1 MKKKMLALLL
11 AAAMVMGLAAPAM
24 AAEDTDSQD
33 GVVVFY
39 TNDVHTYIDN
49 SYTVDEESGQEAP
62 ALRYST
68 VAALKA
74 SVPGS
79 LLVDA
84 GDHVQ
89 GTAYGSMDK
98 GATII
103 ELMNAAGYDLATLGN
118 HEFDYGMEGA
128 MAAIEAADFPY
139 VSCNFYHE
147 ENGVAGDPV
156 LDAYRVFDVD
166 GVKVAFVGV
175 TTPESFTKSTPAYFQ
190 DGEGNYI
197 YGIAGGEDG
206 SALYE
211 AVQTAIDAA
220 AKEADYVIGLGH
232 LGVDASSQPWTSK
245 EVIANTT
252 GLDAFIDG
260 HSHSTVA
267 METVADKAGEDVV
280 LTQTGSYL
288 SNVGKLTIA
297 ADGTI
302 TTELLGIGDLA
313 DLTPDADVQA
323 MEDAWISEIGTQLGQ
338 VVGSFADKMTN
349 YDGETRLVR
358 SQETNVGDFCADALY
373 YLFDNMGLD
382 VDVAVMNGGGI
393 RNTTTTGEISYLTCK
408 EIHTFGNVACLQTVT
423 GQQILD
429 ALEWGA
435 KDVGAAENG
444 GFLQV
449 SGLKYTINTAI
460 PSTVQADEKGVWT
473 GAPTGDY
480 RVTDVQVLNSETG
493 TYEPLD
499 LTATYNLAGYNY
511 TLRDLGDGFAMFEG
525 AVNVLDYV
533 MEDYMVLA
541 NYVQSF
547 EDGVV
552 TGYAEPQ
559 GRITVVN
566 EAAAET
572 PADWADVDAA
582 AWYAEAVNYVIDN
595 GIMGSTSADAKVFA
609 PNGTVTRATV
619 FQTLYNLEGKPAVSE
634 TAAEGAALTT
644 AEDGSVTGWTAFS
657 DVAGTWY
664 ADAANWAAGVGLAA
678 VPEDR
683 TFNGDR
689 DITRA
694 EIATIFAR
702 YAEYKGLA
710 TAAGDLSAYA
720 DAADVAEWA
729 ADGMSVAV
737 GSGILGGKPGDL
749 LDPNGTAIRT
759 ELATILLNFSKL
771 APAEETET
779 DAEAT
784 YISETVSIE
793 ANGRIV
799 PAVVTLPVGEGPFPA
814 VVFNHG
820 HGGSKDENTG
830 FGGIAEALAEAGIA
844 SIRMDFPG
852 CGDST
857 EPFTEN
863 TLSNM
868 IADSN
873 AAKDYLVANYPVDAD
888 KLGIL
893 GYSMGGRLASMI
905 IGEED
910 CPYQA
915 AVLLAGAVGD
925 GEELANGMAKDG
937 SAADYKEA
945 IEIAEKEGKY
955 TTTNQYGTVLDFS
968 ADWFKDAVA
977 SKPLENAANFTKP
990 VLVIYGDK
998 DTVVPAEVNK
1008 LSVEAYSD
1016 VEEIVVPDADH
1027 GYGFYSDQP
1036 DVTAMVEGSITDFF
1050 AEHLVGTAET
1060 EAAA

>member
-1 MKKKMLALLL
+1 MKKKKMLALLL

-156 LDAYRVFDVD
+156 LDAYQVFDVD

-190 DGEGNYI
+190 DDEGNYI

-338 VVGSFADKMTN
+338 VVGSFADEMTN

-435 KDVGAAENG
+435 KDAGAAENG

-499 LTATYNLAGYNY
+499 LTASYNLAGYNY

-595 GIMGSTSADAKVFA
+595 GIMGSTSTDAKVFA

-634 TAAEGAALTT
+634 TAPEGAALTT

-710 TAAGDLSAYA
+710 TTAGDLSTYA

-771 APAEETET
+771 APAEETG
-779 DAEAT
+779 AEAT
-784 YISETVSIE
+784 YVTETVSIE
-793 ANGRIV
+793 ANGRTI
-799 PAVVTLPVGEGPFPA
+799 PAIVTLPAGEGPFPA

-1050 AEHLVGTAET
+1050 AEHLVGAAET

>member
-156 LDAYRVFDVD
+156 LDAYQVFDVD

-211 AVQTAIDAA
+211 AVQTAIDAI

-323 MEDAWISEIGTQLGQ
+323 MEDAWISEIETQLGQ
-338 VVGSFADKMTN
+338 VVGSFADEMTN

-435 KDVGAAENG
+435 KDVGVAENG

-572 PADWADVDAA
+572 PADWADVDAD
-582 AWYAEAVNYVIDN
+582 AWYAEAVNYVIEN
-595 GIMGSTSADAKVFA
+595 GIMGSTSTDAKVFT
-609 PNGTVTRATV
+609 PDGTVTRATV
-619 FQTLYNLEGKPAVSE
+619 YQTLYNMEGKPAVTE
-634 TAAEGAALTT
+634 AATFT
-644 AEDGSVTGWTAFS
+644 

-664 ADAANWAAGVGLAA
+664 ADSAAWAEDTGLTTGDGTGAYA
-678 VPEDR
+678 
-683 TFNGDR
+683 GDR
-689 DITRA
+689 AVTRA
-694 EIATIFAR
+694 ELATIFAR
-702 YAEYKGLA
+702 YAEVKGLA
-710 TAAGDLSAYA
+710 TTAGDLSAYA

-729 ADGMSVAV
+729 ADGMAVAV

-771 APAEETET
+771 TPAEETET

-814 VVFNHG
+814 VVLNHG
-820 HGGSKDENTG
+820 HGGNKDEGTG

-893 GYSMGGRLASMI
+893 GYSMGGRIALEI
-905 IGEED
+905 ITAEDNPYKATLILSGLSTPGDEAIANILPEGMTVEDAIAVAEEKGSYD
-910 CPYQA
+910 YTTQYGQNLSLSAQWFTDMLVDP
-915 AVLLAGAVGD
+915 
-925 GEELANGMAKDG
+925 LANIDN
-937 SAADYKEA
+937 
-945 IEIAEKEGKY
+945 Y
-955 TTTNQYGTVLDFS
+955 TG
-968 ADWFKDAVA
+968 
-977 SKPLENAANFTKP
+977 PM
-990 VLVIYGDK
+990 LVIHGDK
-998 DTVVPAEVNK
+998 DDVVTDATNK
-1008 LSVEAYSD
+1008 LTVSSYPAA
-1016 VEEIVVPDADH
+1016 EELIVPDADH

-1050 AEHLVGTAET
+1050 AEHLAGAAET

>member
-156 LDAYRVFDVD
+156 LDAYRVFDVG

-323 MEDAWISEIGTQLGQ
+323 MEDAWISEIETQLGQ
-338 VVGSFADKMTN
+338 VVGSFADEMTN

-435 KDVGAAENG
+435 KDAGAAENG

-499 LTATYNLAGYNY
+499 LTASYNLAGYNY

-619 FQTLYNLEGKPAVSE
+619 FQTLYNLEGKPAVTE
-634 TAAEGAALTT
+634 TAPEGAALTT

-779 DAEAT
+779 GAEAT

-814 VVFNHG
+814 VVLNHG
-820 HGGSKDENTG
+820 HGGNKDEGTG

-1050 AEHLVGTAET
+1050 AEHLVGAAET

>member
-156 LDAYRVFDVD
+156 LDAYQVFDVD

-190 DGEGNYI
+190 DDEGNYI

-338 VVGSFADKMTN
+338 VVGSFADEMTN

-435 KDVGAAENG
+435 KDAGAAENG

-499 LTATYNLAGYNY
+499 LTASYNLAGYNY

-595 GIMGSTSADAKVFA
+595 GIMGSTSTDAKVFA

-814 VVFNHG
+814 VVLNHG
-820 HGGSKDENTG
+820 HGGNKDEGTG

-893 GYSMGGRLASMI
+893 GYSMGGRIALEI
-905 IGEED
+905 ITAEGNPYKATLILSGLSTPGDEAIANILPEGMTVEDAIAVAEEKGSYD
-910 CPYQA
+910 YTTQYGQNLSLSAQWFTDMLVDP
-915 AVLLAGAVGD
+915 
-925 GEELANGMAKDG
+925 LANIDN
-937 SAADYKEA
+937 
-945 IEIAEKEGKY
+945 Y
-955 TTTNQYGTVLDFS
+955 TG
-968 ADWFKDAVA
+968 
-977 SKPLENAANFTKP
+977 PM
-990 VLVIYGDK
+990 LVIHGDK
-998 DTVVPAEVNK
+998 DDVVTDATNK
-1008 LSVEAYSD
+1008 LTVSSYSAA
-1016 VEEIVVPDADH
+1016 EELIVPDADH

-1050 AEHLVGTAET
+1050 AEYLTGAAET

>member
-156 LDAYRVFDVD
+156 LDAYQVFDVD

-323 MEDAWISEIGTQLGQ
+323 MEDAWISEIETQLGQ
-338 VVGSFADKMTN
+338 VVGSFADEMTN

-435 KDVGAAENG
+435 KDVTAGRDVENG

-449 SGLKYTINTAI
+449 SGLKYTIDTTI
-460 PSTVQADEKGVWT
+460 PSTVQQDDKGVWT
-473 GAPTGDY
+473 GGPTGEY
-480 RVTDVQVLNSETG
+480 RVTDVQVLNDETG
-493 TYEPLD
+493 AYEPLD
-499 LTATYNLAGYNY
+499 LNASYNLAGYNY

-541 NYVQSF
+541 NYIQSF
-547 EDGVV
+547 PANEEGLPEV
-552 TGYAEPQ
+552 TGYEEVDN
-559 GRITVVN
+559 RITIVN
-566 EAAAET
+566 E
-572 PADWADVDAA
+572 PADTLYNDVTTSN
-582 AWYAEAVNYVIDN
+582 WYYEAVEYVTEN
-595 GIMGSTSADAKVFA
+595 GIMQGVGGGNFDPKGTTTRGAFMTMLARYAGVDTSGSSPWYQAGMDWAVEEGVSDGSN
-609 PNGTVTRATV
+609 PYGGVTRVQVVAMMWR
-619 FQTLYNLEGKPAVSE
+619 FL
-634 TAAEGAALTT
+634 GAHEYEADL
-644 AEDGSVTGWTAFS
+644 SRFS
-657 DVAGTWY
+657 DVDEIPGWSGARE
-664 ADAANWAAGVGLAA
+664 AIEWAVDAGVMQGSDGQLN
-678 VPEDR
+678 P
-683 TFNGDR
+683 NG
-689 DITRA
+689 IATRA
-694 EIATIFAR
+694 EIAQLMMKFCESI
-702 YAEYKGLA
+702 KG
-710 TAAGDLSAYA
+710 
-720 DAADVAEWA
+720 
-729 ADGMSVAV
+729 
-737 GSGILGGKPGDL
+737 
-749 LDPNGTAIRT
+749 
-759 ELATILLNFSKL
+759 
-771 APAEETET
+771 
-779 DAEAT
+779 
-784 YISETVSIE
+784 
-793 ANGRIV
+793 
-799 PAVVTLPVGEGPFPA
+799 
-814 VVFNHG
+814 
-820 HGGSKDENTG
+820 
-830 FGGIAEALAEAGIA
+830 
-844 SIRMDFPG
+844 
-852 CGDST
+852 
-857 EPFTEN
+857 
-863 TLSNM
+863 
-868 IADSN
+868 
-873 AAKDYLVANYPVDAD
+873 
-888 KLGIL
+888 
-893 GYSMGGRLASMI
+893 
-905 IGEED
+905 
-910 CPYQA
+910 
-915 AVLLAGAVGD
+915 
-925 GEELANGMAKDG
+925 
-937 SAADYKEA
+937 
-945 IEIAEKEGKY
+945 
-955 TTTNQYGTVLDFS
+955 
-968 ADWFKDAVA
+968 
-977 SKPLENAANFTKP
+977 
-990 VLVIYGDK
+990 
-998 DTVVPAEVNK
+998 
-1008 LSVEAYSD
+1008 
-1016 VEEIVVPDADH
+1016 
-1027 GYGFYSDQP
+1027 
-1036 DVTAMVEGSITDFF
+1036 
-1050 AEHLVGTAET
+1050 
-1060 EAAA
+1060 

>member
-156 LDAYRVFDVD
+156 LDAYQVFDVD

-190 DGEGNYI
+190 DDEGNYI

-323 MEDAWISEIGTQLGQ
+323 MEDAWISEIETQLGQ
-338 VVGSFADKMTN
+338 VVGSFADEMTN

-435 KDVGAAENG
+435 KDVGVAENG

-480 RVTDVQVLNSETG
+480 RVTDVQVLNSGTG

-595 GIMGSTSADAKVFA
+595 GIMGSTSADAKVFT

-619 FQTLYNLEGKPAVSE
+619 FQTLYNMEGKPAVSE
-634 TAAEGAALTT
+634 TAPEGAALTT

-710 TAAGDLSAYA
+710 TAAGDLSTYA

-729 ADGMSVAV
+729 ADGMAVAV
-737 GSGILGGKPGDL
+737 GSGIMGGKPGDL

-771 APAEETET
+771 TPAEETET
-779 DAEAT
+779 GAEAT

-814 VVFNHG
+814 VVLNHG
-820 HGGSKDENTG
+820 HGGNKDEGTG
-830 FGGIAEALAEAGIA
+830 FGGIAEDLAEAGIA

-893 GYSMGGRLASMI
+893 GYSMGGRIALEI
-905 IGEED
+905 ITAEDNPYKATLILSGLSTPGDEAIANILPEGMTVEDAIAVAEEKGSYD
-910 CPYQA
+910 YTTQYGQNLSLSAQWFTDMLVDP
-915 AVLLAGAVGD
+915 
-925 GEELANGMAKDG
+925 LANIDN
-937 SAADYKEA
+937 
-945 IEIAEKEGKY
+945 Y
-955 TTTNQYGTVLDFS
+955 TG
-968 ADWFKDAVA
+968 
-977 SKPLENAANFTKP
+977 PM
-990 VLVIYGDK
+990 LVIHGDK
-998 DTVVPAEVNK
+998 DDVVTDATNK
-1008 LSVEAYSD
+1008 LTVSSYSAA
-1016 VEEIVVPDADH
+1016 EELIVPDADH

-1050 AEHLVGTAET
+1050 AEHLAGAAET

>member
-156 LDAYRVFDVD
+156 LDAYQVFDVD

-190 DGEGNYI
+190 DDEGNYI

-338 VVGSFADKMTN
+338 VVGSFADEMTN

-435 KDVGAAENG
+435 KDVGVAENG

-595 GIMGSTSADAKVFA
+595 GIMGSTSADAKVFT
-609 PNGTVTRATV
+609 PDGTVTRATV
-619 FQTLYNLEGKPAVSE
+619 FQTLYNMEGKPAVSE
-634 TAAEGAALTT
+634 TATFT
-644 AEDGSVTGWTAFS
+644 

-664 ADAANWAAGVGLAA
+664 ADSAAWAEDTGLTTGDGTGAYA
-678 VPEDR
+678 
-683 TFNGDR
+683 GDR
-689 DITRA
+689 AVTRA
-694 EIATIFAR
+694 ELATIFAR
-702 YAEYKGLA
+702 YAEVKGLA
-710 TAAGDLSAYA
+710 TTAGDLSTYA
-720 DAADVAEWA
+720 DADDVAEWA
-729 ADGMSVAV
+729 ADGMAVAV
-737 GSGILGGKPGDL
+737 GSGIMGGKPGDL

-771 APAEETET
+771 TPAEETET

-793 ANGRIV
+793 DNGRIV

-814 VVFNHG
+814 VVLNHG
-820 HGGSKDENTG
+820 HGGNKDEGTG

-893 GYSMGGRLASMI
+893 GYSMGGRIALEI
-905 IGEED
+905 ITAED
-910 CPYQA
+910 NPYQA
-915 AVLLAGAVGD
+915 TLILSGLSTPGDEAIANILPEGMTVEDAIAVA
-925 GEELANGMAKDG
+925 EEKGSYDYTTQYGQNLSLSAQWFTDMLVDPLANIDN
-937 SAADYKEA
+937 
-945 IEIAEKEGKY
+945 Y
-955 TTTNQYGTVLDFS
+955 TG
-968 ADWFKDAVA
+968 
-977 SKPLENAANFTKP
+977 PM
-990 VLVIYGDK
+990 LVIHGDK
-998 DTVVPAEVNK
+998 DDVVTDATNK
-1008 LSVEAYSD
+1008 LTVSSYPAA
-1016 VEEIVVPDADH
+1016 EELIVPDADH

-1050 AEHLVGTAET
+1050 AEYLTGAAET

>member
-156 LDAYRVFDVD
+156 LDAYQVFDVD

-323 MEDAWISEIGTQLGQ
+323 MEDAWISEIETQLGQ
-338 VVGSFADKMTN
+338 VVGSFADEMTN

-435 KDVGAAENG
+435 KDVGVAENG

-480 RVTDVQVLNSETG
+480 RVTDVQVLNSGTG

-595 GIMGSTSADAKVFA
+595 GIMGSTSADAKVFT
-609 PNGTVTRATV
+609 PDGTVTRATV
-619 FQTLYNLEGKPAVSE
+619 FQTLYNMEGKPAVSE
-634 TAAEGAALTT
+634 TATFT
-644 AEDGSVTGWTAFS
+644 

-664 ADAANWAAGVGLAA
+664 ADSAAWAEDTGLTTGDGTGAYA
-678 VPEDR
+678 
-683 TFNGDR
+683 GDR
-689 DITRA
+689 AVTRA
-694 EIATIFAR
+694 ELATIFAR
-702 YAEYKGLA
+702 YAEVKGLA
-710 TAAGDLSAYA
+710 TTAGDLSAYA

-729 ADGMSVAV
+729 ADGMAVAV

-771 APAEETET
+771 TLAEETET
-779 DAEAT
+779 GAEAT
-784 YISETVSIE
+784 YIAETVSIE
-793 ANGRIV
+793 ANGRTI
-799 PAVVTLPVGEGPFPA
+799 PAIVTLPAGEGPFPA
-814 VVFNHG
+814 VVLNHG
-820 HGGSKDENTG
+820 HGGNKDEGTG

-893 GYSMGGRLASMI
+893 GYSMGGRIALEI
-905 IGEED
+905 ITAEDNPYKATLILSGLSTPGDEAIANILPEGMTVEDAIAVAEEKGSYD
-910 CPYQA
+910 YTTQYGQNLSLSAQWFTDMLVDP
-915 AVLLAGAVGD
+915 
-925 GEELANGMAKDG
+925 LANIDN
-937 SAADYKEA
+937 
-945 IEIAEKEGKY
+945 Y
-955 TTTNQYGTVLDFS
+955 TG
-968 ADWFKDAVA
+968 
-977 SKPLENAANFTKP
+977 PM
-990 VLVIYGDK
+990 LVIHGDK
-998 DTVVPAEVNK
+998 DDVVTDATNK
-1008 LSVEAYSD
+1008 LTVSSYSAA
-1016 VEEIVVPDADH
+1016 EELIVPDADH

-1050 AEHLVGTAET
+1050 AEYLTGAAET

>member
-156 LDAYRVFDVD
+156 LDAYQVFDVD

-190 DGEGNYI
+190 DDEGNYI

-245 EVIANTT
+245 EVIANTN

-338 VVGSFADKMTN
+338 VVGSFADEMTN

-435 KDVGAAENG
+435 KDVAPAGQPAVENG

-449 SGLKYTINTAI
+449 SGLTYTIDTSI
-460 PSTVQADEKGVWT
+460 PSTVQQDDIGVWT
-473 GAPTGDY
+473 GGPTGEY
-480 RVTDVQVLNSETG
+480 RVTDVQVLNNETG
-493 TYEPLD
+493 AYEPLD
-499 LTATYNLAGYNY
+499 LTASYNLAGYNY

-572 PADWADVDAA
+572 PADWADVDAD
-582 AWYAEAVNYVIDN
+582 AWYAEAVNYVIEN
-595 GIMGSTSADAKVFA
+595 GIMGSTSADAKVFT
-609 PNGTVTRATV
+609 PDGTVTRATV
-619 FQTLYNLEGKPAVSE
+619 YQTLYNMEDKPAVTE
-634 TAAEGAALTT
+634 AATFT
-644 AEDGSVTGWTAFS
+644 

-664 ADAANWAAGVGLAA
+664 ADSAAWAEDTGLTTGDGTGAYA
-678 VPEDR
+678 
-683 TFNGDR
+683 GDR
-689 DITRA
+689 AVTRA
-694 EIATIFAR
+694 ELATIFAR
-702 YAEYKGLA
+702 YAEVKGLA
-710 TAAGDLSAYA
+710 TTAGDLSTYA

-729 ADGMSVAV
+729 ADGMAVAV
-737 GSGILGGKPGDL
+737 GSGIMGGKPGDL

-771 APAEETET
+771 TPAEETET

-814 VVFNHG
+814 VVLNHG
-820 HGGSKDENTG
+820 HGGNKDEGTG

-893 GYSMGGRLASMI
+893 GYSMGGRIALEI
-905 IGEED
+905 ITAED
-910 CPYQA
+910 NPYQA
-915 AVLLAGAVGD
+915 TLILSGLSTPGDEAIANILPEGMTVEDAIAVA
-925 GEELANGMAKDG
+925 EEKGSYDYTTQYGQNLSLSAQWFTDMLVDPLANIDN
-937 SAADYKEA
+937 
-945 IEIAEKEGKY
+945 Y
-955 TTTNQYGTVLDFS
+955 TG
-968 ADWFKDAVA
+968 
-977 SKPLENAANFTKP
+977 PM
-990 VLVIYGDK
+990 LVIHGDK
-998 DTVVPAEVNK
+998 DDVVTDATNK
-1008 LSVEAYSD
+1008 LTVSSYSAA
-1016 VEEIVVPDADH
+1016 EELIVPDADH

-1050 AEHLVGTAET
+1050 AEHLAGAAET

>member
-1 MKKKMLALLL
+1 MKKKKMLALLL

-156 LDAYRVFDVD
+156 LDAYQVFDVD

-190 DGEGNYI
+190 DDEGNYI

-338 VVGSFADKMTN
+338 VVGSFADEMTN

-435 KDVGAAENG
+435 KDAGAAENG

-499 LTATYNLAGYNY
+499 LTASYNLAGYNY

-595 GIMGSTSADAKVFA
+595 GIMGSTSTDAKVFA

-634 TAAEGAALTT
+634 TAPEGAALTT

-710 TAAGDLSAYA
+710 TTAGDLSTYA

-771 APAEETET
+771 APAEETG
-779 DAEAT
+779 AEAT
-784 YISETVSIE
+784 YVTETVSIE
-793 ANGRIV
+793 ANGRTI
-799 PAVVTLPVGEGPFPA
+799 PAIVTLPAGEGPFPA

-1050 AEHLVGTAET
+1050 AEHLAGAAET

>member
-1 MKKKMLALLL
+1 MRNRASKFLSLFLVL
-11 AAAMVMGLAAPAM
+11 AMVCSLFGTAM
-24 AAEDTDSQD
+24 AAEETSPAEGD
-33 GVVVFY
+33 VVVLY

-49 SYTVDEESGQEAP
+49 NVGEGNENGLT
-62 ALRYST
+62 YSK
-68 VAALKA
+68 VAAYKDSLDNA
-74 SVPGS
+74 

-84 GDHVQ
+84 GDHIQ

-103 ELMNAAGYDLATLGN
+103 ELMNAAGYDVATLGN
-118 HEFDYGMEGA
+118 HEFDYDMEGA
-128 MAAIEAADFPY
+128 LAAIEAADFPY

-147 ENGVAGDPV
+147 ENGVKGDNV
-156 LDAYRVFDVD
+156 LDSYVVFEVN
-166 GVKVAFVGV
+166 GVKIAFVGI

-190 DGEGNYI
+190 DDAGNYI

-206 SALYE
+206 SELYE
-211 AVQTAIDAA
+211 AVQAAIDAA
-220 AKEADYVIGLGH
+220 AAEADYVIGLGH
-232 LGVDASSQPWTSK
+232 LGVDPSSKPWTSE

-260 HSHSTVA
+260 HSQTT
-267 METVADKAGEDVV
+267 MEMQEVADAEGNTVV
-280 LTQTGSYL
+280 LTQTGEYL
-288 SNVGKLTIA
+288 NALGQMTIS

-302 TTELLGIGDLA
+302 TTQLLTGEDLA
-313 DLTPDADVQA
+313 GVTPDADVKA
-323 MEDAWISEIGTQLGQ
+323 IEDAWIAEINTELGQ
-338 VVGSFADKMTN
+338 VIGSTADTLDN
-349 YDGETRLVR
+349 YDAEGNRLVR
-358 SQETNVGDFCADALY
+358 KQETNTGDFAADALY

-435 KDVGAAENG
+435 KDVAADGSMENG

-499 LTATYNLAGYNY
+499 LTASYNLAGYNY

-582 AWYAEAVNYVIDN
+582 AWYAEAVNYVI
-595 GIMGSTSADAKVFA
+595 M
-609 PNGTVTRATV
+609 
-619 FQTLYNLEGKPAVSE
+619 EGKPAVSE
-634 TAAEGAALTT
+634 TAPEGAALTT

-771 APAEETET
+771 TPAEETET
-779 DAEAT
+779 GAEAT

-814 VVFNHG
+814 VVLNHG
-820 HGGSKDENTG
+820 HGGNKDEGTG

-893 GYSMGGRLASMI
+893 GYSMGGRIALEI
-905 IGEED
+905 ITAEDNPYKATLILSGLSTPGDEAIANILPEGMTVEDAIAVAEEKGSYD
-910 CPYQA
+910 YTTQYGQNLSLSAQWFTDMLVDP
-915 AVLLAGAVGD
+915 
-925 GEELANGMAKDG
+925 LANIDN
-937 SAADYKEA
+937 
-945 IEIAEKEGKY
+945 Y
-955 TTTNQYGTVLDFS
+955 TG
-968 ADWFKDAVA
+968 
-977 SKPLENAANFTKP
+977 PM
-990 VLVIYGDK
+990 LVIHGDK
-998 DTVVPAEVNK
+998 DDVVTDATNK
-1008 LSVEAYSD
+1008 LTVSSYSAA
-1016 VEEIVVPDADH
+1016 EELIVPDADH

-1050 AEHLVGTAET
+1050 AEYLTGAAET

>member
-156 LDAYRVFDVD
+156 LDAYQVFDVD

-190 DGEGNYI
+190 DDEGNYI

-338 VVGSFADKMTN
+338 VVGSFADEMTN

-435 KDVGAAENG
+435 KDAGAAENG

-595 GIMGSTSADAKVFA
+595 GIMGSTSADGKVFA

-619 FQTLYNLEGKPAVSE
+619 FQTLYNLEGKPAVTE
-634 TAAEGAALTT
+634 TAPEGAALTT

-657 DVAGTWY
+657 DVAGTRY

-710 TAAGDLSAYA
+710 TAAGDLSTYA

-749 LDPNGTAIRT
+749 LDPNGTAVRT

-771 APAEETET
+771 APAEETG
-779 DAEAT
+779 AEAT
-784 YISETVSIE
+784 YVTETVSIE
-793 ANGRIV
+793 ANGRTI
-799 PAVVTLPVGEGPFPA
+799 PAIVTLPAGEGPFPA

-857 EPFTEN
+857 KPFTEN

-1050 AEHLVGTAET
+1050 AEHLTGAAET

>member
-156 LDAYRVFDVD
+156 LDAYQVFDVD

-338 VVGSFADKMTN
+338 VVGSFADEMTN

-429 ALEWGA
+429 ARLPP
-435 KDVGAAENG
+435 
-444 GFLQV
+444 
-449 SGLKYTINTAI
+449 GLR
-460 PSTVQADEKGVWT
+460 PEVHHQHRHPLHRPGRREG
-473 GAPTGDY
+473 
-480 RVTDVQVLNSETG
+480 RVDRRPHRGLPG
-493 TYEPLD
+493 HRR
-499 LTATYNLAGYNY
+499 AG
-511 TLRDLGDGFAMFEG
+511 
-525 AVNVLDYV
+525 
-533 MEDYMVLA
+533 
-541 NYVQSF
+541 
-547 EDGVV
+547 
-552 TGYAEPQ
+552 PQ
-559 GRITVVN
+559 
-566 EAAAET
+566 
-572 PADWADVDAA
+572 
-582 AWYAEAVNYVIDN
+582 
-595 GIMGSTSADAKVFA
+595 
-609 PNGTVTRATV
+609 
-619 FQTLYNLEGKPAVSE
+619 Q
-634 TAAEGAALTT
+634 
-644 AEDGSVTGWTAFS
+644 
-657 DVAGTWY
+657 
-664 ADAANWAAGVGLAA
+664 
-678 VPEDR
+678 
-683 TFNGDR
+683 
-689 DITRA
+689 
-694 EIATIFAR
+694 
-702 YAEYKGLA
+702 
-710 TAAGDLSAYA
+710 
-720 DAADVAEWA
+720 
-729 ADGMSVAV
+729 
-737 GSGILGGKPGDL
+737 
-749 LDPNGTAIRT
+749 
-759 ELATILLNFSKL
+759 
-771 APAEETET
+771 
-779 DAEAT
+779 
-784 YISETVSIE
+784 
-793 ANGRIV
+793 
-799 PAVVTLPVGEGPFPA
+799 
-814 VVFNHG
+814 
-820 HGGSKDENTG
+820 
-830 FGGIAEALAEAGIA
+830 
-844 SIRMDFPG
+844 
-852 CGDST
+852 
-857 EPFTEN
+857 
-863 TLSNM
+863 
-868 IADSN
+868 
-873 AAKDYLVANYPVDAD
+873 
-888 KLGIL
+888 
-893 GYSMGGRLASMI
+893 
-905 IGEED
+905 
-910 CPYQA
+910 
-915 AVLLAGAVGD
+915 
-925 GEELANGMAKDG
+925 
-937 SAADYKEA
+937 
-945 IEIAEKEGKY
+945 
-955 TTTNQYGTVLDFS
+955 
-968 ADWFKDAVA
+968 
-977 SKPLENAANFTKP
+977 
-990 VLVIYGDK
+990 
-998 DTVVPAEVNK
+998 
-1008 LSVEAYSD
+1008 
-1016 VEEIVVPDADH
+1016 
-1027 GYGFYSDQP
+1027 
-1036 DVTAMVEGSITDFF
+1036 
-1050 AEHLVGTAET
+1050 
-1060 EAAA
+1060 